1 MPLSSIVPLGR
12 LGTPEE
18 IAKVVVFLPSDDRF
32 RTSVDG
38 VHRSLWHGAGEL
50 DRGDV
55 QGSGP
60 NGDHDAR
67 G

>member
-1 MPLSSIVPLGR
+1 MPLSSIEL
-12 LGTPEE
+12 
-18 IAKVVVFLPSDDRF
+18 F
-32 RTSVDG
+32 VDG
-38 VHRSLWHGAGEL
+38 GFGRSVGEVNRSLWHGAGEL

>member
-18 IAKVVVFLPSDDRF
+18 IAKVVVFLPSDDRV
-32 RTSVDG
+32 RTSVG
-38 VHRSLWHGAGEL
+38 GGHRPLWHGAGEL

>member
-32 RTSVDG
+32 RTSVGG
-38 VHRSLWHGAGEL
+38 VHRSLWHGAAESRPRKRPGIWPEW
-50 DRGDV
+50 R
-55 QGSGP
+55 P
-60 NGDHDAR
+60 
-67 G
+67 